1 MKKKVLL
8 TGATG
13 TMGWQA
19 MIRFLEHKDELDL
32 TVFARPSEVN
42 KEKLAPYAD
51 QMNIIWGDLND
62 YDLVSASMKDMD
74 YVCHVGAIIPPM
86 ATEAGAEYVMKTNYG
101 STLAMLRGIKQFGQE
116 ETTHYVYIGTVEE
129 VGHRAP
135 PMHWGRIGD
144 PLQPSVYCYYALSK
158 VASERAVA
166 ESGLKYWASVRQS
179 FQNPTNPIGAER
191 PIMAMQ
197 AEWNCAEHMDAE
209 SSGNLVVQI
218 CLNAPDE
225 FWGSAY
231 NLGGGEG
238 FRSNYYTF
246 LKSQHGSSRAGF
258 HPKWIAHNN
267 FHGHFFLDSDK
278 LHELVPYRL
287 KTGPQFLK
295 DELMHNIRLAKA
307 KGGPRL
313 TPEQQMEKHRQICS
327 MPGGTIDVVER
338 NDIEAIKVLWGSV
351 EKFNAIPDSWD
362 DIPVPAEPGDPIL
375 LDHGYDETKPVSEL
389 DLADMQ
395 KAAEFRGGK
404 CLSESMEKGA
414 MMMPLRW
421 KCALGHEFE
430 AKPNT
435 ILKLGHWCP
444 ECLTKEWN
452 FYKQAE
458 VNPFFAQSWDYL
470 HEGEEPFS
478 VKMLCDA
485 TDIDKL
491 FE

>member
-1 MKKKVLL
+1 MKKVFL

-13 TMGWQA
+13 IMGMEA
-19 MIRFLEHKDELDL
+19 VKRFAEHSDEIELYAL
-32 TVFARPSEVN
+32 ARPGKKNE
-42 KEKLAPYAD
+42 EKLAPYAD
-51 QMNIIWGDLND
+51 KINIVWGDLND
-62 YDLVSASMKDMD
+62 FDLLTESMKDMD
-74 YVCHVGAIIPPM
+74 YVCHVGALLPPL
-86 ATEAGAEYVMKTNYG
+86 ADDFGAEATLKTNYG
-101 STLAMLRGIKQFGQE
+101 STLAMLKGIKKFGQE
-116 ETTHYVYIGTVEE
+116 EKTHFVYIGTIEE
-129 VGHRAP
+129 VGHRSP
-135 PMHWGRIGD
+135 PYHWGRIGD
-144 PLQPSVYCYYALSK
+144 PLQPPMYCYYALSK

-362 DIPVPAEPGDPIL
+362 DIPIPAEPGDPIL

-389 DLADMQ
+389 DLTDMQ

-421 KCALGHEFE
+421 QCALGHEFE

-470 HEGEEPFS
+470 HAGEEPFS